1 MKLGTVK
8 FYDNEQ
14 GFGFITSSNGSF
26 ELKVYAHGVV
36 DKIESNNIVQFDVE
50 QTKLGVEAVK
60 VTVLSA

>member
-8 FYDNEQ
+8 FYDKEK
-14 GFGFITSSNGSF
+14 GFGFITSSNGGY
-26 ELKVYAHGVV
+26 ELRVYAHGVI
-36 DKIESNNIVQFDVE
+36 DTIESNNIVQFDVE

>member
-8 FYDNEQ
+8 FYDKEQ
-14 GFGFITSSNGSF
+14 GFGFITSSNGCF
-26 ELKVYAHGVV
+26 ELRVYAHGVI
-36 DKIESNNIVQFDVE
+36 DPIESNNIVQFDVE